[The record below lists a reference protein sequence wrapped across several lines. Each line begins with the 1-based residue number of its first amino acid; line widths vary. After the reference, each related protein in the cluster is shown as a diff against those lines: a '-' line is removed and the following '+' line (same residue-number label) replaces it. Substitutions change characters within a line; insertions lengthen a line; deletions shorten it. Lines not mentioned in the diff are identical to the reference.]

1 MVRPLKNNRDKADAI
16 SIDAAISAYYDSLT
30 DEEIEED
37 RLWGEFAE
45 TQFPL
50 D

>member
-1 MVRPLKNNRDKADAI
+1 MRNGTDDTKQ
-16 SIDAAISAYYDSLT
+16 IDAAISAYYDSLT
-30 DEEIEED
+30 DKEREEE

-45 TQFPL
+45 SQFPL